1 MTTVPRS
8 TDMLLALVDVAT
20 GAITADIQS
29 ECQRTTAPG
38 EPTGRLWWDT
48 RPMVDE
54 REHEPEVVA
63 MATRALAL
71 GAEMQII
78 HRHPLHPHLVR
89 IL

>member
-1 MTTVPRS
+1 MSTTPRS
-8 TDMLLALVDVAT
+8 TDMLAAMVDVAR
-20 GAITADIQS
+20 GAITADIQT
-29 ECQRTTAPG
+29 ECRQIPAPG

-54 REHEPEVVA
+54 REHAPEIVE
-63 MATRALAL
+63 MATRAIAL
-71 GAEMQII
+71 GAEMQIL